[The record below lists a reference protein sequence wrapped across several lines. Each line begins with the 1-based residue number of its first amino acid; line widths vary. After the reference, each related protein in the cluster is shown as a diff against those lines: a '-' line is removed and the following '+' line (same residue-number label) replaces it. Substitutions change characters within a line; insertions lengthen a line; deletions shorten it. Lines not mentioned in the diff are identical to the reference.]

1 MGETLDNAIFGI
13 NVIASQTISDNEVE
27 VGDSYTIEVHIDM
40 PGITVEDRSDL
51 VVEVFAVRPDQ
62 GTLHLLFIFVI
73 STFNLFLNAEIG
85 GFHMCQVKAEHVG
98 NNLMSVQENP
108 VYEEEYFDGAPS
120 LVRLRKSFCPLFL
133 TGR

>member
-62 GTLHLLFIFVI
+62 GTLHLRFIFFI
-73 STFNLFLNAEIG
+73 SIYIHLTFFKMQRLAG
-85 GFHMCQVKAEHVG
+85 STC
-98 NNLMSVQENP
+98 
-108 VYEEEYFDGAPS
+108 
-120 LVRLRKSFCPLFL
+120 VRLRRN
-133 TGR
+133 TWGTI